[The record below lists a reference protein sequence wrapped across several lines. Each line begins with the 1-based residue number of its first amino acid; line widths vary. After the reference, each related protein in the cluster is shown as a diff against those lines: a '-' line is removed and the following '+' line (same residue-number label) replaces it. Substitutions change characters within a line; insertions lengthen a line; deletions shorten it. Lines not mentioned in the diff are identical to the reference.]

1 MKDQTEK
8 KKKIKEAPIFYAVN
22 YILLTII
29 ALGCLV
35 PFFNVVAK
43 AFSTY
48 GKTVIILPRDFTWF
62 NFQQVFGDVAY
73 FRALSLIHI

>member
-48 GKTVIILPRDFTWF
+48 GNKNQKLEFKSA
-62 NFQQVFGDVAY
+62 N
-73 FRALSLIHI
+73 SM

>member
-35 PFFNVVAK
+35 PFFNVGRQS
-43 AFSTY
+43 FLY
-48 GKTVIILPRDFTWF
+48 LW
-62 NFQQVFGDVAY
+62 
-73 FRALSLIHI
+73 